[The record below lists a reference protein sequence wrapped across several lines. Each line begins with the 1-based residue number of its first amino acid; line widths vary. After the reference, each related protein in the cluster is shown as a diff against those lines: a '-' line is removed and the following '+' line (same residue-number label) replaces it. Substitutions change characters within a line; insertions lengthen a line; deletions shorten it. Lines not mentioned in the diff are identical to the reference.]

1 MSTPMTPKELATM
14 AVGIAQ
20 RMAAMG
26 LEPRWAPVPLAISTS
41 PNNVSFHPLADW
53 DGGVEVSRC
62 GYVDDDCVERIDSD
76 DLTGII
82 GEPFWSVYA
91 HQSVGGV
98 DCIADFASEGP
109 ARAFG
114 ARLETLWA
122 EGKRTAQDLLVDC
135 VQHGWL
141 QATQAA
147 LDAGAD
153 LHQADEQG
161 NTVLHRAVMNADR
174 PMTRFLLGWGVDAN
188 AQNERGRTAL
198 HEAAFLQEE
207 RESLSRI
214 LIEAGART
222 DLLDAQGHTPDA
234 LFEALDAARRL
245 GVEQPQDHEGAQ
257 ER

>member
-1 MSTPMTPKELATM
+1 MSTPMTPKELADL

-20 RMAAMG
+20 SMTDMG
-26 LEPRWAPVPLAISTS
+26 LGTRWVPVPLSISTS
-41 PNNVSFHPLADW
+41 PYSVTFHPLADW
-53 DGGVEVSRC
+53 DGGIEVSRC
-62 GYVDDDCVERIDSD
+62 GYVDDDCVERIEGD

-98 DCIADFASEGP
+98 DCIADFMSEGP
-109 ARAFG
+109 ARGFAS
-114 ARLETLWA
+114 RLETLWA
-122 EGKRTAQDLLVDC
+122 EGRGTAQALLEEC

-153 LHQADEQG
+153 LHRADEQG

-174 PMTRFLLGWGVDAN
+174 PMTRFLLGWNADVN
-188 AQNERGRTAL
+188 AQNTKGRTAL
-198 HEAAFLQEE
+198 HEAAFLQED
-207 RESLSRI
+207 REPMARI

-222 DLLDAQGHTPDA
+222 DLHDAQGHTPDT

-245 GVEQPQDHEGAQ
+245 GIEQPQDHEHTQ